1 MIPRRL
7 LGPFFCA
14 QPPIGG
20 LCFNLSNREPR
31 ISTDRSSSP
40 GGCGGGRPCR
50 GSGGNE
56 STHVPRRRPHLSRV
70 CEYAAVVG
78 PGKGHCFYRDHYSSR
93 SGVSGVITCG
103 SLQGRRG
110 MAGTVTTA
118 QGRGQRGPRGRGG
131 KPRGAGGEPAGRNQ
145 AGFPGPVSTASDFG
159 QNQAGFPAQPRTI
172 KISSSAHWALS
183 VGRWPSFRECMVL

>member
-20 LCFNLSNREPR
+20 LCFNLPNRKPG
-31 ISTDRSSSP
+31 IPTDRSSSP
-40 GGCGGGRPCR
+40 DGCGGGRPCR
-50 GSGGNE
+50 ESGGNK

-103 SLQGRRG
+103 SLEGRRG
-110 MAGTVTTA
+110 MAGTVATV
-118 QGRGQRGPRGRGG
+118 QRRGQRGPRGRGG
-131 KPRGAGGEPAGRNQ
+131 GPRSAGGEPTGRNQ
-145 AGFPGPVSTASDFG
+145 AGFPGPVSTALDFG
-159 QNQAGFPAQPRTI
+159 QNRAGFPAQPRTI
-172 KISSSAHWALS
+172 KISSSAHLALS
-183 VGRWPSFRECMVL
+183 VGR